1 MVKLYCRKQVANF
14 TALGQNSKATEE
26 STSNPVSTRGQAGK
40 NFPWKRSVAHAD
52 TSSTTV

>member
-26 STSNPVSTRGQAGK
+26 STSNPVSTRGQASK